1 MYRTILVPLDGS
13 PLAERALPYASVL
26 ARGSG
31 AHLALV
37 RVPHE
42 EPRTDAP
49 ESTTLAWA
57 TGTEPL
63 IERTTGRGGAA
74 APEDEGAAP
83 RGPADYL
90 EDVAAGLALPQTA
103 VAVVSGPP
111 AAGILGEARDRTADL
126 IVMATHGRSGLGRWL
141 YGSVADDV
149 LRHADRPVLLVPA
162 TAPPTPLAPPDAGSR
177 RVLVALDGSPFA
189 EAALGPAQDLA
200 QALGAGLVLLRVVEP
215 PGAAFGGARGEAPSD
230 PAGELADAR
239 AYLDTVAGRLPAPP
253 ESGPGAAP
261 VGQAHA
267 GAPAQTITAVAGK
280 EAVSAIAM
288 ATHGRSGL
296 ARAVLGSVATEVLH
310 RTAVPV
316 LLVRPRPAPAGET
329 APAGDRGGTGQAPP
343 GRPRPH

>member
-13 PLAERALPYASVL
+13 QLAERALPYASVL

-31 AHLALV
+31 AHLVLV
-37 RVPHE
+37 RVAHE

-90 EDVAAGLALPQTA
+90 EDVAAGLAFPQTA
-103 VAVVSGPP
+103 LAVASGPP

-162 TAPPTPLAPPDAGSR
+162 TAPPTPPDTGSR
-177 RVLVALDGSPFA
+177 RALVALDGSPFA

-200 QALGAGLVLLRVVEP
+200 RALGAGLVLLRVVEP
-215 PGAAFGGARGEAPSD
+215 PGAAFGGALGEVPSD
-230 PAGELADAR
+230 PTGELAAAR
-239 AYLDTVAGRLPAPP
+239 AYLDAVPGRLPAPP
-253 ESGPGAAP
+253 ESGAGAAP
-261 VGQAHA
+261 AGRALA
-267 GAPAQTITAVAGK
+267 GAPAQTIAAVAGE

-310 RTAVPV
+310 RTSVPV
-316 LLVRPRPAPAGET
+316 LLVRPHPAPAPAGET
-329 APAGDRGGTGQAPP
+329 APAGDRGGSGGGPA
-343 GRPRPH
+343 